1 MTWTVIAGIHH
12 YEFARQIVRAAEF
25 FPALCVKAHG
35 VVMRPRRNHVE
46 PFFRNSLHPE
56 ALLYKS
62 IEDDDLIRA
71 PQAAVEQRAQNLRGK
86 RARLEPAGGD
96 RLVRIQT
103 HHPENHPAHL
113 ESHTP
118 GPQPRKS

>member
-12 YEFARQIVRAAEF
+12 YEFARQVVRAAEC

-46 PFFRNSLHPE
+46 LFFWNSLQSE

-71 PQAAVEQRAQNLRGK
+71 PQAAVEQRAQKLPGE
-86 RARLEPAGGD
+86 RARLEPARRGS
-96 RLVRIQT
+96 LAPI
-103 HHPENHPAHL
+103 H
-113 ESHTP
+113 
-118 GPQPRKS
+118 